1 MKQKSLNF
9 FLAWLENCSFTH
21 LIVVGFVTFISRQ
34 DDMIHTTKFNG
45 DKRLTVNVNV
55 FVKAMFW
62 VMIDS
67 IHVTLNCNACQFAC
81 IPIIILS

>member
-1 MKQKSLNF
+1 VKQKSLNF

-55 FVKAMFW
+55 FVKAMFL
-62 VMIDS
+62 MIDS

-81 IPIIILS
+81 IPIIIIS